1 MRREVKASTAGN
13 AADGV
18 PSSDAAQQEPEA
30 VIEKSAA
37 IEPTGPIA
45 VGQKAPNFR
54 LKDQHGQEQARQ
66 VLLTDGNVALVFY
79 RSADW

>member
-1 MRREVKASTAGN
+1 M
-13 AADGV
+13 
-18 PSSDAAQQEPEA
+18 
-30 VIEKSAA
+30 IEKSAA

-54 LKDQHGQEQARQ
+54 LKDQHGQEQALQ
-66 VLLTDGNVALVFY
+66 VLLKNGNVALVFY